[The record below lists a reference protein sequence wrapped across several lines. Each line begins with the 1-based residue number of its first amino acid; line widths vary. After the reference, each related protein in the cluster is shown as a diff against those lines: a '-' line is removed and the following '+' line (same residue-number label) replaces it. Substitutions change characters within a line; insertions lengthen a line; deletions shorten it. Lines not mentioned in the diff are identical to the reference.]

1 MSCHTFS
8 LLSRLAVPLLV
19 WPMVGC
25 SSAGFTSADMVM
37 GLVPPDDFRWAQ
49 NPVTLEDPSQ
59 LNSRIGPESQQL
71 LQHNWRSSTF
81 GRIASDQ
88 AEVELA
94 VHQLSSK
101 EDAADILA
109 ENKYPDAEPL
119 KLGREAYRWLDRAAP
134 QTIFFRRDVY
144 FCQLTVDSHQYQ
156 SVLEPM
162 AADLDKLLTRRRLLF
177 W

>member
-8 LLSRLAVPLLV
+8 LLSRLAVLPLVL
-19 WPMVGC
+19 PMVGC

-37 GLVPPDDFRWAQ
+37 GLVPPDDFRWA
-49 NPVTLEDPSQ
+49 NHPVTLDDPGQ
-59 LNSRIGPESQQL
+59 LNTRIGPESRQL
-71 LQHNWRSSTF
+71 LKHNWRSSTF

-94 VHQLSSK
+94 VHQLASEK
-101 EDAADILA
+101 DAAKVLA
-109 ENKYPDAEPL
+109 EHKYPDAEPL

-144 FCQLTVDSHQYQ
+144 FCQLTIDSHLYQ
-156 SVLEPM
+156 PVLEPM
-162 AADLDKLLTRRRLLF
+162 AADLDKLLSRRRLLF